1 MWEVER
7 NFSTGDRKPK
17 MKGIKS
23 SSKIITTK
31 QQETNCI

>member
-7 NFSTGDRKPK
+7 NFSTGNGTRKLK
-17 MKGIKS
+17 ELQN

-31 QQETNCI
+31 QQETNYN